1 MYDDDMGRDPQALL
15 RFYPFLRKGKLP
27 QTSQI
32 NAAQY
37 VEFFVCIEWTCRA
50 GPMCPA
56 LCFAIL
62 RLTCRT
68 LAIRWKSR
76 YTYLNDFIGLKGD
89 SR

>member
-56 LCFAIL
+56 LHSAIL

>member
-1 MYDDDMGRDPQALL
+1 MYDDDMGRDPQTLL
-15 RFYPFLRKGKLP
+15 RSYPFLRKGKLP

-76 YTYLNDFIGLKGD
+76 YTYLDDFIGLKGD